1 MIDEN
6 KLIEDL
12 KESGMISDNEFG
24 NKIVDIINSQSKHDQ
39 WIYCGDGKNMPEERD
54 SMFAKF
60 KGTDKWRDA
69 MFEKTS
75 DDVNTTVEFEDG
87 SRMTKTLHTV
97 DGKWLKGNFA
107 KYKVIAWQPLP
118 ETYKENLKQRE
129 SNKAAGQSPGKNPY
143 IYCDYNI

>member
-60 KGTDKWRDA
+60 KGTDKWHDA
-69 MFEKTS
+69 MFEKNS
-75 DDVNTTVEFEDG
+75 YDVNATVEFEDG

-97 DGKWLKGNFA
+97 DGKWMKGNFV

-118 ETYKENLKQRE
+118 ETYKDDLN
-129 SNKAAGQSPGKNPY
+129 
-143 IYCDYNI
+143 